1 MLGGWKKWP
10 WMYWAIDLHDVIIPG
25 TYTKNNE
32 GRAFYP
38 HALEVL
44 RWLTN
49 RQDMKLILFTS
60 SHKESAHEILDWM
73 QAQGVRFSYFNENP
87 ECKNSDLCDFSS
99 KFYFDMMLEDKAGF
113 EGMEDWL
120 SIKQT
125 LIDIGEWEKESHE
138 S

>member
-87 ECKNSDLCDFSS
+87 ECKNSELCDFSS